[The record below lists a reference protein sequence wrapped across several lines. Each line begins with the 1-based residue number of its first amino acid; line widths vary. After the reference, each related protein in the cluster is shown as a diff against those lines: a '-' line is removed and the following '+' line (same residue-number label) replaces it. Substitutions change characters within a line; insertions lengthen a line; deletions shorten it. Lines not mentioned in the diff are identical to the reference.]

1 MFQYFDID
9 TGAIQEMSI
18 SPPDPRRK
26 EYHEIMWIRKG
37 KACFVIDTDRYEL
50 EASSFFILPKNRI
63 HQFLPESSLEGKV
76 IRFTENELDQS
87 PGLLFSR
94 FYAVASIPVSFEEQA
109 RFELLF
115 ELFRQEFQQTSQ
127 QQTVLTQLLKVIL
140 SKIEIIKR
148 QQMKALVRNN
158 QQIELFDRFQQLLEE
173 HIYEH
178 HTVAFYADR
187 LHVTPRKLGETVSQI
202 LNKSTIS
209 VIADQLITEAKRK
222 LCYSNDSIYQ
232 IAYSLG
238 FKDNSNFT
246 KHFKLHTGQTP
257 KAFREQHQNA

>member
-1 MFQYFDID
+1 MFQYFDIN

-26 EYHEIMWIRKG
+26 EYHEIMWIQKG

-115 ELFRQEFQQTSQ
+115 ELFRQEFQQTTQ
-127 QQTVLTQLLKVIL
+127 QPTVLTQLLKVIL

-158 QQIELFDRFQQLLEE
+158 QHIELFDRFQQLLEE
-173 HIYEH
+173 HIYAH
-178 HTVAFYADR
+178 HPVAFYADQ
-187 LHVTPRKLGETVSQI
+187 LHATPRKLGETVHQR
-202 LNKSTIS
+202 LHKSTIS
-209 VIADQLITEAKRK
+209 VISVHLSPDTTNTLS
-222 LCYSNDSIYQ
+222 LSNRSIY
-232 IAYSLG
+232 
-238 FKDNSNFT
+238 
-246 KHFKLHTGQTP
+246 
-257 KAFREQHQNA
+257 